1 MKKIIVTRPVN
12 LNFRGGS
19 IFLKPKQIHL
29 VEDEVAGHP
38 YLQSFIKSIEDVVED
53 KPAKPVKAKRKAKK

>member
-1 MKKIIVTRPVN
+1 MKKIIVVRPVS

-38 YLQSFIKSIEDVVED
+38 YLKSFIKSVEDVVED
-53 KPAKPVKAKRKAKK
+53 KPVKKTAKKKAKK